1 MRNVV
6 FCSHK
11 GGAGKTCLLSHIVA
25 QYALEHPDRK
35 VLLIDCSVSADV
47 TRQVL
52 GGDHD
57 FKGEDSFD
65 KVSEKHTSSAPICVG
80 S

>member
-1 MRNVV
+1 MKTVV

-11 GGAGKTCLLSHIVA
+11 GGAGKTCLLSHVVS
-25 QYALEHPDRK
+25 QYAVSHSDRK

-65 KVSEKHTSSAPICVG
+65 KVTRLSQLRCS
-80 S
+80 